1 MATTDAVTAEDQ
13 YSYDKTT
20 YNQLIRK
27 FVNNEILAAEIAEL
41 KKEYPEATDLVREDW
56 EEVLKNNAI
65 FNKWK
70 TEKFTLIKPPP
81 PKNNNPAYTRDNMP
95 APCCMSFIL
104 ICGILYEKAADSNAN
119 DAAATSSKKE
129 TKRMRIDLVYT
140 GPIQELVKAFAAC
153 REYDCYNY
161 ASVFLPSCR
170 NVHDKC
176 FAESRRNTKKSF
188 CIYKVRF
195 YNGEKVKKTTPTYL
209 ESRNLKSFV
218 GVVVVDLKGITR
230 FGKAHNI
237 IKLNGDCRKIVM
249 TTQGVLFNNII
260 TGEEDDDIF
269 DEKDIPLFS
278 NNKRGFDETRE
289 YETHVSHLLPDSI
302 AAAAAQPLFE
312 AAANY
317 QFAKK
322 HRYAIEEN

>member
-1 MATTDAVTAEDQ
+1 MATTDTVTEEDQ

-20 YNQLIRK
+20 YNQLVRQ
-27 FVNNEILAAEIAEL
+27 FATNEILAAEIDEL
-41 KKEYPEATDLVREDW
+41 KKKFPEAINLVREDW

-65 FNKWK
+65 FSKWK
-70 TEKFTLIKPPP
+70 TEKFKLIKPRPQ
-81 PKNNNPAYTRDNMP
+81 KINNPAYTRDNIP
-95 APCCMSFIL
+95 APCCMSLIL
-104 ICGILYEKAADSNAN
+104 VCGILYEKAAAN

-129 TKRMRIDLVYT
+129 PKRLRIDLVYT

-176 FAESRRNTKKSF
+176 YAESRRNTKKTF
-188 CIYKVRF
+188 CVYDVRF

-230 FGKAHNI
+230 FGREHNT

-249 TTQGVLFNNII
+249 TTKGCLINKII
-260 TGEEDDDIF
+260 TGEDDDDIF

-278 NNKRGFDETRE
+278 NTNKRGFEETRE
-289 YETHVSHLLPDSI
+289 YETPVSHLLPDSI
-302 AAAAAQPLFE
+302 AAAAPSLFE
-312 AAANY
+312 AANY

-322 HRYAIEEN
+322 HRFAIE